1 MCAVVLGY
9 VAAPAP
15 PRRRAAPPFAS
26 PDQRPSGDHD
36 DEPSP
41 AASRVAFAALLA
53 VAGSG
58 ASAQNWKPTRPIN
71 LIVPW
76 AAGGSTDQITRVT
89 AAELEKA
96 LGQTIVIVN
105 QPGASGSIGTKSALD
120 AAKDGYTW
128 TAGAAQDLGTYQTLG
143 SLNAGI
149 KDWNLFLTVANIQVI
164 GVNPAT
170 PYQNAKQLLDA
181 MKAKPGKISVATAGV
196 TSAGHNAMELIAKAT
211 GVNYRHVTYDGGNPA
226 VVATVAGE
234 AEVTTQLA
242 VEQADMIRGKRLR
255 PLATVS
261 DKPLELEGYG
271 TIPPLSDTLP
281 GFTAPANY
289 FGIFMPKGVP
299 DEVVKTL
306 EKIWAENIAKSE
318 AIKKYADQPRRAV
331 RAVVRRGGAEGG
343 VPGGA
348 GQRLAALRRRQGQ
361 GLARHRRHPEALSDL
376 ARADAMSMTAAT
388 SPTPTSRPARRRAR
402 SPRSDLRGGHR
413 LDACSASPCSSARS
427 RWTGSSAQDINPY
440 TVPGLLPGLLG
451 IVIDPARRAA
461 RRCAAGG
468 AAARV
473 ARRRARCTRRGAR
486 ARGSRWWSR

>member
-1 MCAVVLGY
+1 MKPTTLLSH
-9 VAAPAP
+9 AAL
-15 PRRRAAPPFAS
+15 
-26 PDQRPSGDHD
+26 
-36 DEPSP
+36 
-41 AASRVAFAALLA
+41 AALLA
-53 VAGSG
+53 TSAGS
-58 ASAQNWKPTRPIN
+58 AFAQNWKPTRPIN

-105 QPGASGSIGTKSALD
+105 QPGASGSIGTRSALD

-128 TAGAAQDLGTYQTLG
+128 TAGAAQDLGAYQTLG

-164 GVNPAT
+164 GVNPNT

-181 MKAKPGKISVATAGV
+181 MKAKPNTITVATAGV

-211 GVNYRHVTYDGGNPA
+211 GVTYRHVTYDGGNPA
-226 VVATVAGE
+226 VIATVAGE

-271 TIPPLSDTLP
+271 TIPPLSATLP

-289 FGIFMPKGVP
+289 FGIFIPKGVP
-299 DEVVKTL
+299 DDVIKTL

-318 AIKKYADQPRRAV
+318 AIKKYA
-331 RAVVRRGGAEGG
+331 
-343 VPGGA
+343 
-348 GQRLAALRRRQGQ
+348 
-361 GLARHRRHPEALSDL
+361 
-376 ARADAMSMTAAT
+376 
-388 SPTPTSRPARRRAR
+388 
-402 SPRSDLRGGHR
+402 
-413 LDACSASPCSSARS
+413 SS
-427 RWTGSSAQDINPY
+427 
-440 TVPGLLPGLLG
+440 
-451 IVIDPARRAA
+451 
-461 RRCAAGG
+461 
-468 AAARV
+468 
-473 ARRRARCTRRGAR
+473 RGALF
-486 ARGSRWWSR
+486 APSSGEAAQKAVFPAVQANAWLLFNGGKAKVSPDTVGIAKP